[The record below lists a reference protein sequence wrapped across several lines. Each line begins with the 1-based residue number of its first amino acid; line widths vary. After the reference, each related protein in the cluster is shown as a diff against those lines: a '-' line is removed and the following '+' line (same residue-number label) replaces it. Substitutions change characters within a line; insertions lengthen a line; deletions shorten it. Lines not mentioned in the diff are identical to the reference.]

1 MSAVPITV
9 YDALHWESGRG
20 MWRYRSQLIRH
31 IEQCE
36 FLHFQVWLP
45 QIFNSRYPLFQIL
58 SAELLEPIWR
68 MVSPLHISIFP
79 YNVLPIICPKQSGIR
94 ILVVCDLMFL
104 DNRFGLS
111 IGSLYRR
118 FKISGSINRADTII
132 CISETTK
139 RNVRDRWTDAQP
151 IVIPC
156 ALDNVFLEPFENK
169 KNQNKVFRIL
179 HFGGAIE
186 SKGTALLLQAIQ
198 RLISE
203 GYWVEVLIA
212 SMSKNPE
219 FIHKQASYCGLD
231 SKHYTILP
239 RLSDTQLVNLYRTCD
254 LHCMPSLGE
263 GFGIPVIEAASQY
276 LPNVLSPLPV
286 FQELMADAAL
296 YFEDW
301 TVESIAT
308 SIKKAITTD
317 LTSLAA
323 EARARALAY
332 SFQHIH
338 EHYARPFF
346 QRIVDNWQKNDHAL

>member
-1 MSAVPITV
+1 MSTRAITV
-9 YDALHWESGRG
+9 YDALHWKSGRG
-20 MWRYRSQLIRH
+20 MWRYRNQLIRH

-36 FLHFQVWLP
+36 FLHFQCAIP

-58 SAELLEPIWR
+58 SAELIEPIWR
-68 MVSPLHISIFP
+68 MASPLHISIFP
-79 YNVLPIICPKQSGIR
+79 YNVLPIICPKHSGIR

-111 IGSLYRR
+111 IGSFYRR
-118 FKISGSINRADTII
+118 FKINGSINRAETII

-139 RNVRDRWTDAQP
+139 RNVMDRWTDTHP
-151 IVIPC
+151 TVIPC
-156 ALDNVFLEPFENK
+156 ALDNLFLEPFEK
-169 KNQNKVFRIL
+169 PKNQNKVFRIL
-179 HFGGAIE
+179 HFGGAIK

-198 RLISE
+198 RLIFE
-203 GYWVEVLIA
+203 GYLVELFIA

-219 FIHKQASYCGLD
+219 FIHQQASHCGLD

-239 RLSDTQLVNLYRTCD
+239 RLSDAELVNLYRTCD

-301 TVESIAT
+301 TVESIA
-308 SIKKAITTD
+308 SSLKKAIATD
-317 LTSLAA
+317 LTSLSTAA
-323 EARARALAY
+323 RTRALAY
-332 SFQHIH
+332 SFDHIQ

-346 QRIVDNWQKNDHAL
+346 QRIVDNWQKTDNAL